1 MPIAINHNSDGS
13 PEMWNNE
20 IITPLMFEMIKDTH
34 SETMSAKGRVTALE
48 NENIELKNQILLL
61 QGELSI
67 LKQKMEEMQNA

>member
-1 MPIAINHNSDGS
+1 MPIAVNHNEDGS

-34 SETMSAKGRVTALE
+34 SETMSAKDRVTVLE
-48 NENIELKNQILLL
+48 NEIIDLKNQILLL

-67 LKQKMEEMQNA
+67 LKQKMEELQYA